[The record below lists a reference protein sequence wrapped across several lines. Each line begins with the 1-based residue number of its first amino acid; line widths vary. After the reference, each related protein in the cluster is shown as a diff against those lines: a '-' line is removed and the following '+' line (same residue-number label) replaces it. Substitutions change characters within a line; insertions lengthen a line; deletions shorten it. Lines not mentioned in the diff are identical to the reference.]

1 MRTKPDERGV
11 STTRTVRRGLSPR
24 SCVER
29 PVSTEKE
36 PPGQLL
42 GLALTGPPAL
52 VGSKALGHPRPVP
65 ICTPASLIFYPFPL
79 RREGTLEE
87 EAEPRG
93 RGQRNPKGMFPGGW
107 TPPSHL
113 PLHAD
118 HAAKLGAVLQVC
130 LLRRP
135 VQVLQVPDIQLTAF
149 RRGRPQLLLLG

>member
-1 MRTKPDERGV
+1 MG
-11 STTRTVRRGLSPR
+11 TRP
-24 SCVER
+24 E
-29 PVSTEKE
+29 E
-36 PPGQLL
+36 P
-42 GLALTGPPAL
+42 
-52 VGSKALGHPRPVP
+52 
-65 ICTPASLIFYPFPL
+65 
-79 RREGTLEE
+79 E
-87 EAEPRG
+87 
-93 RGQRNPKGMFPGGW
+93 GMFPGGW